1 MDFNCPTLS
10 AELIDLRKNR
20 PEIFSAIYK
29 TLQKT
34 SAINEF
40 IFINKCHE
48 IASSFLNVSAKNLY
62 MHGIMLRMDAPF
74 DNRNI
79 YDWHQD
85 SAYDGVNSVPTNG
98 CILWVPLVDTNEK
111 NGTLIVCPGSQIEPS
126 HIFETKKPSLGVSR
140 QNYDAQSS
148 CS

>member
-1 MDFNCPTLS
+1 
-10 AELIDLRKNR
+10 
-20 PEIFSAIYK
+20 
-29 TLQKT
+29 
-34 SAINEF
+34 
-40 IFINKCHE
+40 
-48 IASSFLNVSAKNLY
+48 
-62 MHGIMLRMDAPF
+62 MDAPF

-140 QNYDAQSS
+140 QITTPSQVVAKYEKTSVSANAGDCLTSYANLIHKSGTNSS
-148 CS
+148 KNIRFTLVVRFNKITEDFYLFKKVNQNLQ